1 MKKPLIPIYLIAITS
16 SLTKLSLPYKDKGF
30 QRKETEDGLKIE
42 AMFQSVLDPVQPQ
55 AKETFVNALIAINQS
70 RVV

>member
-1 MKKPLIPIYLIAITS
+1 MQSFIYVLYI
-16 SLTKLSLPYKDKGF
+16 SLPYKDKGF
-30 QRKETEDGLKIE
+30 QRIKSKKWLKIE

-55 AKETFVNALIAINQS
+55 AKETFVNALIAINQG

>member
-1 MKKPLIPIYLIAITS
+1 MKSEKW
-16 SLTKLSLPYKDKGF
+16 
-30 QRKETEDGLKIE
+30 LKIK
-42 AMFQSVLDPVQPQ
+42 AMLQGVLDPVQPQ